1 LISAYPS
8 KPTKKRLKKM
18 GFTEDMLEDDFH
30 LPEIEI
36 ENFEEMPS
44 LHDQGSI
51 NLKLKLK
58 DSKYKLDRIN
68 VWVNDVAIYG
78 TDGISLRDKNVQ
90 EYQTELEVFLA
101 KGKNKVQVSVL
112 NQAGA
117 ESYKE
122 TFELECTAGKDQAG
136 PVSDHHWRK

>member
-1 LISAYPS
+1 
-8 KPTKKRLKKM
+8 M

-101 KGKNKVQVSVL
+101 KGKTKYRYPSSTKPVLRVTKKLLRWNVQ
-112 NQAGA
+112 
-117 ESYKE
+117 
-122 TFELECTAGKDQAG
+122 LEKINRTCT
-136 PVSDHHWRK
+136 